1 MNLKIRNITIY
12 IIFVHT
18 VVILLLV
25 TLQKEKNIRTLE
37 GKIREKEQELQQLQE
52 FAKKLS
58 TDFVRN
64 VRPRL
69 QRQFPDLYKG
79 KDGNQ
84 KLFRDVRLLKIACNG
99 NIPKEMANETENLK
113 ALIRQGKNK
122 VCKDTGMPEE
132 TENFLLQE
140 RLQEEEQARL
150 DRFDDSD
157 TDDVLNESTVQISID
172 NHSLVKENTLYS
184 HEKHTNIPTAFSAN
198 GSLQPP
204 TTYLNVPV
212 VPTTGFVHP
221 PTYPTQPNPHFDMGN
236 PWSMQPYHYPY
247 NPQYQSTFAN
257 LISTCQPRSFLIN
270 TNSTPYLHST
280 FTSTALTPCLQSTFT
295 STASTPCIQPNST
308 CTTSTEEA
316 AAQPTTNQDSSLIDL
331 AEVAL
336 ES

>member
-1 MNLKIRNITIY
+1 MTIY

-25 TLQKEKNIRTLE
+25 TLQKENIRTLE

-84 KLFRDVRLLKIACNG
+84 KLLRDVRLLKIACNG

-140 RLQEEEQARL
+140 RLQEEEEQARL

-157 TDDVLNESTVQISID
+157 TNDVLNESTVQISID

-184 HEKHTNIPTAFSAN
+184 HAKHTNIPAAFSAN

-212 VPTTGFVHP
+212 VPTTGFIYP

-247 NPQYQSTFAN
+247 NPQYQSTSY
-257 LISTCQPRSFLIN
+257 LQPTLTSTA
-270 TNSTPYLHST
+270 STPY
-280 FTSTALTPCLQSTFT
+280 LQSTFT

-316 AAQPTTNQDSSLIDL
+316 AAQPTANQDSSLIDL